1 MTLFSKK
8 TKPVPVDVP
17 VQTVPRQESFGTF
30 AGLER
35 YVPAASPN
43 LMLYEALRDAVPIL
57 SAAIGKLVRLTV
69 GFSAHCAS
77 PAADAVLQK
86 FLTDV
91 PLAGCGSGVHAF
103 VSAYLDQLLTYGTA
117 VGEILVRNGKV
128 AGLYN
133 TPLRNIELRRAADGF
148 RAEVCA
154 GDMEKLPVRFP
165 EFILLSALD
174 PAPGALH
181 GTSLLQGLPFVSA
194 ILLKIFAATGQNWE
208 RVGNVRF
215 AVTYKPQNDALDRTF
230 AKERAMQV
238 AAQWSDAMQPGSR
251 AKDFVTVGDVS
262 IRAIG
267 ADAPI
272 PDSEVPVRQMLEQIL
287 AKTGLP
293 PFMLGLSWSSTE
305 RMSAQQA
312 DMLTSELEAYRAILT
327 VVLQKI
333 LRTFLRLEGFADEPE
348 IIWNDITL
356 QDEVELSRARLYD
369 AQAQK
374 LLQQCGKEE
383 QKA

>member
-1 MTLFSKK
+1 MAFLRKK
-8 TKPVPVDVP
+8 TIAAPVDVP
-17 VQTVPRQESFGTF
+17 VQTVPRQEMYSLFS
-30 AGLER
+30 GLER
-35 YVPAASPN
+35 YVPAASPS
-43 LMLYEALRDAVPIL
+43 LALYDALRESVPL
-57 SAAIGKLVRLTV
+57 LNAAIGKLVRLTV
-69 GFSAHCAS
+69 GFEAHCAS
-77 PAADAVLQK
+77 PDAENALQR
-86 FLTDV
+86 FLTNV

-103 VSAYLDQLLTYGTA
+103 LSAYLDQMLTYGTA
-117 VGEILVRNGKV
+117 AGEILIRDGRV

-133 TPLRNIELRRAADGF
+133 TPLQNIELRRAQDGF
-148 RAEVCA
+148 RAEVYA
-154 GDMEKLPVRFP
+154 GTPEKLPVRFP
-165 EFILLSALD
+165 QFVLLSALN

-181 GTSLLQGLPFVSA
+181 GTSLMQGLPFVSA
-194 ILLKIFAATGQNWE
+194 VLLKIFAATGQNWE

-215 AVTYKPQNDALDRTF
+215 AVTYKPQNDAIDRTL

-238 AAQWSDAMQPGSR
+238 ASQWSDAMQPGAR

-262 IRAIG
+262 IRTIG

-312 DMLTSELEAYRAILT
+312 DVLTSELESYRAVLT
-327 VVLQKI
+327 PVLQKI
-333 LRTFLRLEGFADEPE
+333 LRTFLRLEGFADEAE
-348 IIWNDITL
+348 ITWTDITL

-369 AQAQK
+369 AQAK
-374 LLQQCGKEE
+374 LLLRQSETEE
-383 QKA
+383 SA